1 MSNPPSRL
9 RSILNHLL
17 PASTQAST
25 PPPHI
30 HHLSPTFFL
39 PRAASIEP
47 NAQAIHHITSNGRP
61 LRRSY
66 AEFADRARGLAYYLT
81 KHGFRR
87 VGILATNTPA
97 FLESIYGIA
106 AAGAVSVPVNYRLS
120 KEDVAY
126 ILGFAEVDCVVV
138 DHEFEPL
145 LETFRKDHADVHI
158 LVDWV
163 RPPPS
168 FLPRRSGQGFIG
180 RLERS
185 LTSCQDTDVS
195 EGAQCGPFN
204 EAVSEG
210 LRYDLE
216 QGSKNWA
223 GLSAQCTHEDDTI
236 AIPFTSGTTSRPKGV
251 VYTHRGAYLASL
263 ANVIESNL
271 NVDGGRCKYLWTLPM

>member
-1 MSNPPSRL
+1 MDCVQAPLQLSVAPVHADDGIPQRIPESRTESALIFPLPLPSSPSALTTRHATLSQPVLPPSTCYTTSTMSSPPSRL

-17 PASTQAST
+17 PASQTST

-47 NAQAIHHITSNGRP
+47 NALAIHHITADSRP

-66 AEFADRARGLAYYLT
+66 AQFADRARGLAYYLV

-126 ILGFAEVDCVVV
+126 ILGFADVDCVIV
-138 DHEFEPL
+138 DREFEPL
-145 LETFRKDHADVHI
+145 LEEFRKDHRSVHI
-158 LVDWV
+158 LVDLV
-163 RPPPS
+163 
-168 FLPRRSGQGFIG
+168 
-180 RLERS
+180 
-185 LTSCQDTDVS
+185 
-195 EGAQCGPFN
+195 
-204 EAVSEG
+204 
-210 LRYDLE
+210 
-216 QGSKNWA
+216 
-223 GLSAQCTHEDDTI
+223 GLSST
-236 AIPFTSGTTSRPKGV
+236 
-251 VYTHRGAYLASL
+251 ASYVL
-263 ANVIESNL
+263 TE
-271 NVDGGRCKYLWTLPM
+271 